1 MLTVMYLQRQNYTF
15 DFKYTV
21 GFSVSIETA
30 EFLQLV
36 VVLCFGKPFLET
48 FINL

>member
-1 MLTVMYLQRQNYTF
+1 MYLQCQNYTF

-21 GFSVSIETA
+21 GFSVSNKTA